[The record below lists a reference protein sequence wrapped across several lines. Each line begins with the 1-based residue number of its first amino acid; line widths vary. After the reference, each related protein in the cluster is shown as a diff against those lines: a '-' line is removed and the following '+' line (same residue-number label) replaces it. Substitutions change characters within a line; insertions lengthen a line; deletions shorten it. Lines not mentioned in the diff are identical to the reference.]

1 MIDVVVPNYYLEIIS
16 GYKRQIVQEFGEKTW
31 QEIFEKFQKTND
43 ISVFENVVKSQ
54 ISENANLKNFENLNL
69 ENSAKNTENLQIP
82 NPQDFSNDN
91 KM

>member
-43 ISVFENVVKSQ
+43 INVFENVVKSQ

-69 ENSAKNTENLQIP
+69 ENSAKNTKNLQIP